1 MANAAQRQLSKA
13 EQHNPPRCT
22 YVSFTGYK
30 TFDTTLEKANEVLK
44 HIEESYGWPKDL
56 RNQSY
61 SGLRA
66 VLHALRDR
74 LTVEETAHLSAQLP
88 MLIRG
93 IYFEGWD
100 PTKVPVKMHRDDFLQ
115 RVHQEFPYEVPGGTE
130 RLVDVVIE
138 ALRRHITEG
147 EWQNV
152 RAGLPKDLVAVLP

>member
-1 MANAAQRQLSKA
+1 
-13 EQHNPPRCT
+13 
-22 YVSFTGYK
+22 VSFTGYK
-30 TFDTTLEKANEVLK
+30 TFDTTLEKTNGVLE
-44 HIEESYGWPKDL
+44 HIEGSYGWPKTL

-61 SGLRA
+61 SALRG

-74 LTVEETAHLSAQLP
+74 LTIEETAHLSAQLP

-115 RVHQEFPYEVPGGTE
+115 RIRREFPYEIPDGIE

-152 RAGLPKDLVAVLP
+152 RASLPKDMVAILP